1 MANVLSTS
9 EVLCWLLRKSRKHRL
24 QMVLNTLLGTMSVCL
39 SLAFV
44 WGVKWAVDIAT
55 GVVTGRLHV
64 AVVLLVSVL
73 FAQILFDFAE
83 RWVSALLGVRACNA
97 MRAVTFRRLL
107 EGTWQGMRRFHTTD
121 IVNRVSRDADTVT
134 TFLTEGIPT
143 FLSVFLQ
150 LIGAFVFMYTLNS
163 RLAVVVLLV
172 APVFI
177 LLSKLYIRRLHK
189 LNHEVKEVE
198 SQVLKCIQESLQHS
212 IVVKTLE
219 RTGYVYDRLVG
230 EQRRLSDKV
239 KERTVYSSVSAT
251 VMSAGFTLGYLVT
264 FVWGVYSL
272 QAGLITYG
280 GLTAFVQLV
289 GKIQAPIRSLTR
301 FVPYYISAATS
312 AERLI
317 ELEDVECEN
326 SLEDNELQAE
336 TIFGNGRGEVQK
348 VPQLVFD
355 HVSYRYADDERMVI
369 ESFSHTFRPGSVTAL
384 VGETG
389 VGKTTL
395 IRLML
400 ALVRPCSGSVTLDG
414 HPASPASRRF
424 FSYVPQGNTLLS
436 GSIRDNLLMGNPTA
450 TEREMAEVLHLVA
463 ADFVYDFPRGLDTL
477 CSELGGGLSEGQAQ
491 RLCIARALLRRSG
504 IIIFDE
510 CTSALDA
517 DTERRVLANIIESCR
532 HRTLIFVTHRPAV
545 LEFCDEKIL
554 FQADVQSSPSA

>member
-1 MANVLSTS
+1 MAKVLSTS
-9 EVLCWLLRKSRKHRL
+9 KVLCWLLRKARKHRL

-55 GVVTGRLHV
+55 GVVPGRLHM
-64 AVVLLVSVL
+64 AVVLLVTVL

-97 MRAVTFRRLL
+97 MRAVTFRCLL

-121 IVNRVSRDADTVT
+121 VVNRVSRDADTVT
-134 TFLTEGIPT
+134 TFLTEGVPT
-143 FLSVFLQ
+143 FISVFLQ

-163 RLAVVVLLV
+163 RLAVVVLFV
-172 APVFI
+172 APLFI
-177 LLSKLYIRRLHK
+177 LLSKLYIKRLHK
-189 LNHEVKEVE
+189 LNHEVKEIE

-230 EQRRLSDKV
+230 EQSRLSGKV

-326 SLEDNELQAE
+326 PLEDKGLYTA
-336 TIFGNGRGEVQK
+336 TVFDNGRSVLA

-355 HVSYRYADDERMVI
+355 QVSYRYADDERMVI
-369 ESFSHTFRPGSVTAL
+369 EGFSHVFRPGSVTAL

-400 ALVRPCSGSVTLDG
+400 ALVRPCSGSIMLDG
-414 HPASPASRRF
+414 QPVSPASRRF

-436 GSIRDNLLMGNPTA
+436 GSIRDNLLMGNPSA
-450 TEREMAEVLHLVA
+450 TDKELAEVLRLVA

-491 RLCIARALLRRSG
+491 RLCIARALLRPSG
-504 IIIFDE
+504 IVIFDE

-517 DTERRVLANIIESCR
+517 DTERRVLANIIDSCR
-532 HRTLIFVTHRPAV
+532 QRTLIFVTHRPAV
-545 LEFCDEKIL
+545 LEFCSEKIC
-554 FQADVQSSPSA
+554 FQTDV